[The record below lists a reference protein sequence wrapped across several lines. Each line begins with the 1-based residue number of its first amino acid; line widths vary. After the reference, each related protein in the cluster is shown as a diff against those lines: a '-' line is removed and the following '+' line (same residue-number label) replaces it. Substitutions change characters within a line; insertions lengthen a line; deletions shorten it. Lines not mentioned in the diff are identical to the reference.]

1 MNEYRR
7 YYMFVPERVKIQRK
21 RLGLSMAD
29 FADEV
34 GVTKLTIFNWE
45 HGLYEPNHINMEK
58 LCEATHKHV
67 SYYYN

>member
-1 MNEYRR
+1 MNEYRGNN
-7 YYMFVPERVKIQRK
+7 MFVPERVKAQRK
-21 RLGLSMAD
+21 RMGLSMAD

-45 HGLYEPNHINMEK
+45 HGVYEPNHINMDK
-58 LCEATHKHV
+58 LCEATNKHV